1 MPGKPFFRRNTLCIA
16 RENGAAQREKAR
28 RWACE
33 QFSVTPY
40 NYRSQLPTVRGKGS
54 TSRMFEMP
62 VRYMTQ
68 RSKPRPKPAWRVEPY
83 LRRSR

>member
-68 RSKPRPKPAWRVEPY
+68 RSKPRPKPAWRQEP
-83 LRRSR
+83 